1 MPSSRWTGW
10 GLCRGLHGVILG
22 AASDSYLAVSFV
34 WLERIA
40 ALSVK
45 WHVDSQGV
53 SAPYRYEPEV
63 NPTHLEMAA

>member
-1 MPSSRWTGW
+1 
-10 GLCRGLHGVILG
+10 
-22 AASDSYLAVSFV
+22 VSFV